1 MNDLE
6 NLKREDELLTMLEEM
21 QDQIDNLQK
30 NLETETYKNLENSRE
45 ISELSSENSVM
56 KSELQK
62 KN

>member
-62 KN
+62 KS

>member
-21 QDQIDNLQK
+21 QNQIDNLQK

-62 KN
+62 KS

>member
-6 NLKREDELLTMLEEM
+6 NLNREDELLTMLEEM

-62 KN
+62 KS